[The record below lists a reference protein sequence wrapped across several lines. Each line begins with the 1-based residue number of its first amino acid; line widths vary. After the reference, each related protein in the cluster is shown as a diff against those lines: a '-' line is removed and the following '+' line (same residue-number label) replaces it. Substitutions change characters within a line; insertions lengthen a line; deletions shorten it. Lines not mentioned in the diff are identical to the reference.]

1 MKSPAL
7 FIDRDGTIIKQIDG
21 HYISS
26 IEQIELIENIFP
38 AILML
43 QNEGYLV
50 IIVTNQAGI
59 NKGIL
64 SNELVDEINQ
74 HIIRLLKK
82 QGIDVSAVYVCPHKP
97 EEQCKCRKPQP
108 GLLLK
113 AAKEHN
119 IDLEN
124 SIIIGDTDKDTEAG
138 LNAGLKK
145 VIKILRLQ

>member
-64 SNELVDEINQ
+64 SNEQVDEINQ
-74 HIIRLLKK
+74 HIIQLLKK
-82 QGIDVSAVYVCPHKP
+82 QGINISAVYVCPHKP

-124 SIIIGDTDKDTEAG
+124 SIIIGDTDKDTCLLYTSDAADE
-138 LNAGLKK
+138 
-145 VIKILRLQ
+145 

>member
-21 HYISS
+21 YYISS

-43 QNEGYLV
+43 QNEGYLI

-64 SNELVDEINQ
+64 SNEQVDEINQ

-82 QGIDVSAVYVCPHKP
+82 QGINISAVYVCPHKP
-97 EEQCKCRKPQP
+97 DEQCKCRKPQP

-145 VIKILRLQ
+145 VIKI

>member
-113 AAKEHN
+113 ASKEYN

-145 VIKILRLQ
+145 VIKI

>member
-64 SNELVDEINQ
+64 SNEQVDEINQ
-74 HIIRLLKK
+74 HIIQLLKK
-82 QGIDVSAVYVCPHKP
+82 QGINISAVYVCPHKP

-145 VIKILRLQ
+145 VIKI

>member
-26 IEQIELIENIFP
+26 IKQIELIENIFP

-64 SNELVDEINQ
+64 SNEQVDEINQ
-74 HIIRLLKK
+74 HIIQLLKK
-82 QGIDVSAVYVCPHKP
+82 QGIEISAVYVCPHKP

-145 VIKILRLQ
+145 VIKI

>member
-26 IEQIELIENIFP
+26 IKQIELIENIFP

-64 SNELVDEINQ
+64 SNEQVDEINQ
-74 HIIRLLKK
+74 HIIQLLKK
-82 QGIDVSAVYVCPHKP
+82 QGINISAVYVCPHKP

-145 VIKILRLQ
+145 VIKI

>member
-64 SNELVDEINQ
+64 SNEQVEEINQ
-74 HIIRLLKK
+74 HIIQLLKK
-82 QGIDVSAVYVCPHKP
+82 QGIEISAVYVCQHKP
-97 EEQCKCRKPQP
+97 EEQCKCSC
-108 GLLLK
+108 LL
-113 AAKEHN
+113 
-119 IDLEN
+119 
-124 SIIIGDTDKDTEAG
+124 
-138 LNAGLKK
+138 
-145 VIKILRLQ
+145 

>member
-43 QNEGYLV
+43 QNEGYLI

-64 SNELVDEINQ
+64 SNEQVDEINQ
-74 HIIRLLKK
+74 HIIQLLKK
-82 QGIDVSAVYVCPHKP
+82 QGIDISAVYVCPHKP

-113 AAKEHN
+113 AAKEYN

-145 VIKILRLQ
+145 VIKI

>member
-21 HYISS
+21 YYISS

-43 QNEGYLV
+43 QNEGYLI

-64 SNELVDEINQ
+64 SNEQVDEINQ
-74 HIIRLLKK
+74 HIIQLLKK
-82 QGIDVSAVYVCPHKP
+82 QGIDISAVYVCPHKP

-108 GLLLK
+108 GILLK
-113 AAKEHN
+113 AAKEYN
-119 IDLEN
+119 IDLDN
-124 SIIIGDTDKDTEAG
+124 RIIIGDTDKDTEAG

-145 VIKILRLQ
+145 VIKI

>member
-21 HYISS
+21 YYISS

-43 QNEGYLV
+43 QNEGYLL

-64 SNELVDEINQ
+64 SNEQVDEINQ
-74 HIIRLLKK
+74 HIIQLLKK
-82 QGIDVSAVYVCPHKP
+82 QGIDISAVYVCPHKP

-113 AAKEHN
+113 AAKEYN

-145 VIKILRLQ
+145 VIKI

>member
-64 SNELVDEINQ
+64 SNEQVDEMNQ
-74 HIIRLLKK
+74 HIIQLLKK
-82 QGIDVSAVYVCPHKP
+82 QGIEISAVYVCPHKP

-145 VIKILRLQ
+145 VIKI

>member
-21 HYISS
+21 YYISS

-43 QNEGYLV
+43 QNEGYLI

-64 SNELVDEINQ
+64 SNEQVDEINQ
-74 HIIRLLKK
+74 HIIQLLKK
-82 QGIDVSAVYVCPHKP
+82 QGIDISAVYVCPHKP
-97 EEQCKCRKPQP
+97 DEQCKCRKPQP

-113 AAKEHN
+113 AAKEYN

-124 SIIIGDTDKDTEAG
+124 SIMIGDTDKDTEAG

-145 VIKILRLQ
+145 VIKI

>member
-26 IEQIELIENIFP
+26 IEQIELIENIIP

-113 AAKEHN
+113 AAKEYN

-124 SIIIGDTDKDTEAG
+124 SIMIGDTDKDTEAG

-145 VIKILRLQ
+145 VIKI

>member
-21 HYISS
+21 EYISS
-26 IEQIELIENIFP
+26 INQIELIETIFP

-50 IIVTNQAGI
+50 IMVTNQAGI

-64 SNELVDEINQ
+64 SHEQVNQINQ
-74 HIIRLLKK
+74 HIIQSLKR
-82 QGIDVSAVYVCPHKP
+82 QGIEISGVYVCPHKT
-97 EEQCKCRKPQP
+97 EEKCKCRKPEP

-113 AAKEHN
+113 AAEEHN

-124 SIIIGDTDKDTEAG
+124 SVIIGDSEKDTKAG

-145 VIKILRLQ
+145 VIKI

>member
-113 AAKEHN
+113 AAKEHD

-145 VIKILRLQ
+145 VIKI

>member
-21 HYISS
+21 YYISS

-43 QNEGYLV
+43 QNEGYLI

-64 SNELVDEINQ
+64 SNEQVDEINQ
-74 HIIRLLKK
+74 HIIQLLKK
-82 QGIDVSAVYVCPHKP
+82 QGIDISAVYVCPHKP

-145 VIKILRLQ
+145 VIKI

>member
-113 AAKEHN
+113 AAKKHN

-145 VIKILRLQ
+145 VIKI

>member
-113 AAKEHN
+113 AAKELN

-145 VIKILRLQ
+145 VIKI

>member
-21 HYISS
+21 YYISS

-64 SNELVDEINQ
+64 SNEQVDEINQ
-74 HIIRLLKK
+74 HIIQLLKK
-82 QGIDVSAVYVCPHKP
+82 QGIDISAAVSYTHLTLPTKRIV
-97 EEQCKCRKPQP
+97 
-108 GLLLK
+108 
-113 AAKEHN
+113 
-119 IDLEN
+119 
-124 SIIIGDTDKDTEAG
+124 
-138 LNAGLKK
+138 
-145 VIKILRLQ
+145 

>member
-43 QNEGYLV
+43 QNEGYLI

-64 SNELVDEINQ
+64 SNEQVDEINQ
-74 HIIRLLKK
+74 HIIQLLKK
-82 QGIDVSAVYVCPHKP
+82 QGIDISAVYVCPHKP

-113 AAKEHN
+113 AAKEYD

-145 VIKILRLQ
+145 VIKI

>member
-21 HYISS
+21 YYISS

-43 QNEGYLV
+43 QNEGYLI

-64 SNELVDEINQ
+64 SNEQVDEINQ
-74 HIIRLLKK
+74 HIIQLLKK
-82 QGIDVSAVYVCPHKP
+82 QGINISAVYVCPHKP

-145 VIKILRLQ
+145 VIKI

>member
-21 HYISS
+21 YYISS

-64 SNELVDEINQ
+64 SNEQVDEINQ
-74 HIIRLLKK
+74 HIIQLLKK
-82 QGIDVSAVYVCPHKP
+82 QGIDISAVYVCPHKP

-145 VIKILRLQ
+145 VIKI

>member
-43 QNEGYLV
+43 QNEGYLL

-64 SNELVDEINQ
+64 SNEQVDEINQ
-74 HIIRLLKK
+74 HIIQLLKK
-82 QGIDVSAVYVCPHKP
+82 QGIEISAVYVCPHKP

-119 IDLEN
+119 IYLEN

-145 VIKILRLQ
+145 VIKI

>member
-43 QNEGYLV
+43 QNEGYLI

-64 SNELVDEINQ
+64 SNEQVDEINQ
-74 HIIRLLKK
+74 HIIQLMKK
-82 QGIDVSAVYVCPHKP
+82 QGIDISAVYVCPHKP
-97 EEQCKCRKPQP
+97 DEQCKCRKPQP

-113 AAKEHN
+113 AAKEYN

-145 VIKILRLQ
+145 VIKI

>member
-43 QNEGYLV
+43 QNEGYLI

-64 SNELVDEINQ
+64 SNEQVDEINQ
-74 HIIRLLKK
+74 HIIQLLKK
-82 QGIDVSAVYVCPHKP
+82 QGIDISAVYVCPHKP

-145 VIKILRLQ
+145 VIKI

>member
-43 QNEGYLV
+43 QNEGYLI

-64 SNELVDEINQ
+64 SNEQVDEINQ
-74 HIIRLLKK
+74 HIIQLLKK
-82 QGIDVSAVYVCPHKP
+82 QGIDISAVYVCPHKP
-97 EEQCKCRKPQP
+97 DEQCKCRKPQP

-113 AAKEHN
+113 AAKEYN

-124 SIIIGDTDKDTEAG
+124 SIMIGDTDKDTEAG

-145 VIKILRLQ
+145 VIKI

>member
-21 HYISS
+21 YYISS

-43 QNEGYLV
+43 QNEGYLI

-64 SNELVDEINQ
+64 SNEQVDEINQ
-74 HIIRLLKK
+74 HIIQLLKK
-82 QGIDVSAVYVCPHKP
+82 QGIDISAVYVCPHKP
-97 EEQCKCRKPQP
+97 DEQCKCRKPQP

-113 AAKEHN
+113 AAKEYN

-145 VIKILRLQ
+145 VIKI

>member
-21 HYISS
+21 QYISS

-64 SNELVDEINQ
+64 SNEQVDEINQ
-74 HIIRLLKK
+74 HIIQLLKK
-82 QGIDVSAVYVCPHKP
+82 QGINISAVYVCPHKP

-145 VIKILRLQ
+145 VIKI

>member
-38 AILML
+38 AIMML

-145 VIKILRLQ
+145 VIKI

>member
-21 HYISS
+21 EYISS
-26 IEQIELIENIFP
+26 INQIEFIETIFP

-50 IIVTNQAGI
+50 IMVTNQAGI

-64 SNELVDEINQ
+64 SHEQVDEINQ
-74 HIIRLLKK
+74 HIIQSLKRH
-82 QGIDVSAVYVCPHKP
+82 GIEIAGVYVCPHKT
-97 EEQCKCRKPQP
+97 EEKCKCRKPEP

-113 AAKEHN
+113 AAEEHN
-119 IDLEN
+119 INLEN
-124 SIIIGDTDKDTEAG
+124 SIIIGDSEKDTKAG

-145 VIKILRLQ
+145 VIKI

>member
-21 HYISS
+21 YYISS

-43 QNEGYLV
+43 QNEGYLI

-64 SNELVDEINQ
+64 SNEQVDEINQ
-74 HIIRLLKK
+74 HIIQLLKK
-82 QGIDVSAVYVCPHKP
+82 QGINISAVYVCPHKP

-113 AAKEHN
+113 AAKEYN

-145 VIKILRLQ
+145 VIKI

>member
-43 QNEGYLV
+43 QNEGYLI

-64 SNELVDEINQ
+64 SNEQVDEINQ
-74 HIIRLLKK
+74 HIIQLLKK
-82 QGIDVSAVYVCPHKP
+82 QGIEISAVYVCPHKP

-145 VIKILRLQ
+145 VIKI

>member
-43 QNEGYLV
+43 QNEGYLI

-145 VIKILRLQ
+145 VIKI